1 LFILIKEDKKM
12 KEITFVNAL
21 NEALHEEME
30 RDKNIILI
38 GEDIGPYGGVFGV
51 TRGLYDKYGFDRVK
65 QTPISEA
72 AIVGSAVGAAITGL
86 RPIAEIMYLDFITL
100 AIDQVVNQAAK
111 LYFMSGGQ
119 KNVPLVIRAQY
130 GTGTAEAAQHSQCLE
145 AWFSHVP
152 GLKVVMPSNAFDA
165 KGLLKSSIRD
175 NNPVIFL
182 EHRLLYSKKFNVPD
196 GDWIVEIGKGN
207 ISKIGKDITVVA
219 SGIMVERALQASK
232 ELMSEVDVEVI
243 DLRTIYPLDMD
254 LILES
259 IKKTGKVLV
268 IHEAVTRFGI
278 GAEIVRNIT
287 EFSFDYLDCPPRVL
301 GSIDIPV
308 PYSFGLEQA
317 TIPQKNDIVRIIREM
332 NGK

>member
-1 LFILIKEDKKM
+1 M

-51 TRGLYDKYGFDRVK
+51 TKGLYDKYGFDRVK

-86 RPIAEIMYLDFITL
+86 RPVAEIMYLDFITL
-100 AIDQVVNQAAK
+100 AMDQVVNQAAK

-182 EHRLLYSKKFNVPD
+182 EHRLLYPKKFNVPD

-207 ISKIGKDITVVA
+207 INKIGKDITVVA
-219 SGIMVERALQASK
+219 SGIMV
-232 ELMSEVDVEVI
+232 
-243 DLRTIYPLDMD
+243 
-254 LILES
+254 ILES
-259 IKKTGKVLV
+259 FLPSPERNMFSPELVL
-268 IHEAVTRFGI
+268 
-278 GAEIVRNIT
+278 
-287 EFSFDYLDCPPRVL
+287 
-301 GSIDIPV
+301 SI
-308 PYSFGLEQA
+308 
-317 TIPQKNDIVRIIREM
+317 
-332 NGK
+332 